1 MVQVPIAQL
10 ERPVRPAVLLALPF
24 GVMLAIAAIN
34 VATES
39 RMGLLAL
46 YSLGPAFAS
55 VAGSAR
61 RALVVGATALALC
74 MISSLFN
81 GIEGTTRQIAA
92 MLAIAGTTGAAILAG
107 AVRRRIEHELSDVR
121 SIAQTAQRVLL
132 RPVPTLAGPMR
143 IAVSYTSAA
152 AAARIGGDLYE
163 VVPATH
169 ATRVIIGDV
178 QGKGLEAVET
188 AALVLGAFREAAP
201 DEPKLAEVGQRLERA
216 LNRRLEG
223 EKFVTAVLVEVDD
236 DHCVTL
242 LNYGHPAPLLLCA
255 DGTVMFAEPPQT
267 APPLGLASLGPD
279 SPVPYSIFL
288 HPGDQLLLYTDGVTE
303 ARDPEGV
310 FYPLAERT
318 GLLTHPD
325 PEKALETIRR
335 DIESYVCGPLN
346 DDAAMLL
353 LRYRD

>member
-1 MVQVPIAQL
+1 M
-10 ERPVRPAVLLALPF
+10 LLVACAD
-24 GVMLAIAAIN
+24 LAT
-34 VATES
+34 VS

-74 MISSLFN
+74 MLSAAYDHMEGSS
-81 GIEGTTRQIAA
+81 RQVAA
-92 MLAIAGTTGAAILAG
+92 MFAIAGTTGAAVLAG

-132 RPVPTLAGPMR
+132 RPVPTLSGPMR
-143 IAVSYTSAA
+143 IAVSYTSAT

-163 VVPATH
+163 VAPAAH
-169 ATRVIIGDV
+169 ITRVIIGDV

-188 AALVLGAFREAAP
+188 AAVVVGAFREAAP
-201 DEPKLAEVGQRLERA
+201 EEEKLAEVGERLERA

-223 EKFVTAVLVEVDD
+223 EEFVTAVLVEVDD
-236 DHCVTL
+236 DRGVTL

-255 DGTVMFAEPPQT
+255 DGRVVFAEPPQT
-267 APPLGLASLGPD
+267 APPLGLAALGPD
-279 SPVPYSIFL
+279 GPVSYSISMG
-288 HPGDQLLLYTDGVTE
+288 PGDQLLLYTDGVTE
-303 ARDPEGV
+303 ARDRGGV
-310 FYPLAERT
+310 FYPLAERV
-318 GLLTHPD
+318 GLLRHPD
-325 PEKALETIRR
+325 PEQALEAVRR
-335 DIESYVCGPLN
+335 DLEAYVSGRLT

-353 LRYRD
+353 LRYRDPVESPA